1 MLRQLNLDERFT
13 KESEEMFDLNAGM
26 IIVEKLYKGNVIAR
40 MQESD
45 PEKTAMVTPCSRLW
59 LTQNMFEPLLRSEGK
74 RFSAEQI
81 FGQRVVHYEEHD
93 DHVLVVVE
101 DVETKQLKKYKTKYL
116 VAADGNRSAV
126 RQKENID
133 WTGPGLVNNNI
144 SINFRADLTRYLGE
158 RAVHGTTYVRNAK
171 INGGFRLE
179 QKGQAG
185 FLIVASAKGREGG
198 FEPDSVSEEEARTY
212 FKDATGIEDDV
223 NLKIDSISYWSV
235 AAYCAERF
243 SSKGGRTFIMG
254 DAAHVMPPTG
264 GMGGNTGVAVR
275 RPDSH
280 LFHLLTWSQD
290 AFNLAWKL
298 AYVIRGWA
306 GPPLLKTYDDERT
319 AGARFTV
326 EQAFSRLVNR
336 VYHGKGFAFQ
346 EEVPDIRCEL
356 GYKYGKGALVP
367 RPGDDKDETE
377 DPFSPTV
384 EAGARLPHVKIE
396 AVAGTSTLDL
406 IKQYFVLL
414 TIESESPWLK
424 AAQSQR
430 IPIDAY
436 AITNSGSDVKDV
448 TGRAGQVLKLE
459 AGEALL
465 VRPDGHIAWRADA
478 RDGDHSET
486 LKGVL
491 VSILGK

>member
-1 MLRQLNLDERFT
+1 MLR
-13 KESEEMFDLNAGM
+13 
-26 IIVEKLYKGNVIAR
+26 
-40 MQESD
+40 
-45 PEKTAMVTPCSRLW
+45 
-59 LTQNMFEPLLRSEGK
+59 
-74 RFSAEQI
+74 
-81 FGQRVVHYEEHD
+81 
-93 DHVLVVVE
+93 
-101 DVETKQLKKYKTKYL
+101 
-116 VAADGNRSAV
+116 
-126 RQKENID
+126 
-133 WTGPGLVNNNI
+133 
-144 SINFRADLTRYLGE
+144 
-158 RAVHGTTYVRNAK
+158 
-171 INGGFRLE
+171 
-179 QKGQAG
+179 
-185 FLIVASAKGREGG
+185 
-198 FEPDSVSEEEARTY
+198 
-212 FKDATGIEDDV
+212 
-223 NLKIDSISYWSV
+223 
-235 AAYCAERF
+235 
-243 SSKGGRTFIMG
+243 
-254 DAAHVMPPTG
+254 
-264 GMGGNTGVAVR
+264 
-275 RPDSH
+275 
-280 LFHLLTWSQD
+280 
-290 AFNLAWKL
+290 
-298 AYVIRGWA
+298 
-306 GPPLLKTYDDERT
+306 TYDDERT

-336 VYHGKGFAFQ
+336 VYHGKGFASQ

-367 RPGDDKDETE
+367 RPGDDTDETE

-384 EAGARLPHVKIE
+384 QAGARLPHVKIE

-424 AAQSQR
+424 AAQFQR

-448 TGRAGQVLKLE
+448 TGRAGQVLKLK